1 MKGRAAALR
10 TALAGCCLILLAACL
25 LFAAGCGRGADAEAE
40 QLQVHF
46 LDVGQADAALLQY
59 KGQHML
65 VDTGD
70 VDGRPALVQRL
81 KEKGVHTLDVVLI
94 SHPHGDHLGGMAALF
109 DQFHIKQI
117 YDNGQES
124 RTAMYKN
131 YVKNIVRKKIS
142 YKALKRGDKVTFADD
157 VVCHVLW
164 PSAEGAA
171 AMTASESGRTNNQSV
186 VCKIA
191 FGSFSV
197 LFTGDAQREAEE
209 QILRHARRND
219 LKATI
224 LKAGHHGSKTSS
236 SPAFIE
242 AVRPEAVVVS
252 CGAGNSYGF
261 PHTAVLAALKKQKAD
276 VYRTDRDGAISVV
289 SDGRGYTVIKER

>member
-1 MKGRAAALR
+1 
-10 TALAGCCLILLAACL
+10 
-25 LFAAGCGRGADAEAE
+25 
-40 QLQVHF
+40 
-46 LDVGQADAALLQY
+46 
-59 KGQHML
+59 
-65 VDTGD
+65 
-70 VDGRPALVQRL
+70 
-81 KEKGVHTLDVVLI
+81 
-94 SHPHGDHLGGMAALF
+94 
-109 DQFHIKQI
+109 
-117 YDNGQES
+117 
-124 RTAMYKN
+124 
-131 YVKNIVRKKIS
+131 
-142 YKALKRGDKVTFADD
+142 
-157 VVCHVLW
+157 
-164 PSAEGAA
+164 
-171 AMTASESGRTNNQSV
+171 MTAAESGRTNNQSV

>member
-1 MKGRAAALR
+1 
-10 TALAGCCLILLAACL
+10 
-25 LFAAGCGRGADAEAE
+25 
-40 QLQVHF
+40 
-46 LDVGQADAALLQY
+46 
-59 KGQHML
+59 
-65 VDTGD
+65 
-70 VDGRPALVQRL
+70 
-81 KEKGVHTLDVVLI
+81 
-94 SHPHGDHLGGMAALF
+94 
-109 DQFHIKQI
+109 
-117 YDNGQES
+117 
-124 RTAMYKN
+124 
-131 YVKNIVRKKIS
+131 
-142 YKALKRGDKVTFADD
+142 
-157 VVCHVLW
+157 
-164 PSAEGAA
+164 
-171 AMTASESGRTNNQSV
+171 MTAFG
-186 VCKIA
+186 IA

-209 QILRHARRND
+209 QILRHVRRND

>member
-1 MKGRAAALR
+1 MRRALI
-10 TALAGCCLILLAACL
+10 GCIILLVACFL
-25 LFAAGCGRGADAEAE
+25 LAAGCGRESGAAAE

-70 VDGRPALVQRL
+70 VDGRPALVQKL

-109 DQFHIKQI
+109 DQFHVKQI
-117 YDNGQES
+117 YDNGQAS

-131 YVKNIVRKKIS
+131 YMKNIARKKIS
-142 YKALKRGDKVTFADD
+142 YKALKRGDKIAFAGD
-157 VVCHVLW
+157 VVCYVLW
-164 PSAEGAA
+164 PSADGAA
-171 AMTASESGRTNNQSV
+171 EDAVSESGQTNNQSV
-186 VCKIA
+186 VCKVS
-191 FGSFSV
+191 FGRFSV
-197 LFTGDAQREAEE
+197 LFTGDAQRETEE
-209 QILRHARRND
+209 QLLRHVRRKD
-219 LKATI
+219 LQATI

-242 AVRPEAVVVS
+242 AVKPDAAVIS

-261 PHTAVLAALKKQKAD
+261 PHKAVLAALKKQKAD
-276 VYRTDRDGAISVV
+276 IYRTDRDGDISVV
-289 SDGRGYTVIKER
+289 SDGQGYTVTKER

>member
-10 TALAGCCLILLAACL
+10 TALAGCCIILLAAFL
-25 LFAAGCGRGADAEAE
+25 LLAAGCGRESGAAAER
-40 QLQVHF
+40 LQVHF

-59 KGQHML
+59 KGQYML

-70 VDGRPALVQRL
+70 VDGRPALVQKL

-117 YDNGQES
+117 YDNGQAS

-142 YKALKRGDKVTFADD
+142 YKALKKGDRIAFADD

-164 PSAEGAA
+164 PPSEGAA
-171 AMTASESGRTNNQSV
+171 EDVVSESGQTNNQSV
-186 VCKIA
+186 VCKIS

-209 QILRHARRND
+209 QILRHVRRND

-289 SDGRGYTVIKER
+289 SDGQGYTITKER

>member
-1 MKGRAAALR
+1 
-10 TALAGCCLILLAACL
+10 
-25 LFAAGCGRGADAEAE
+25 
-40 QLQVHF
+40 
-46 LDVGQADAALLQY
+46 
-59 KGQHML
+59 
-65 VDTGD
+65 
-70 VDGRPALVQRL
+70 
-81 KEKGVHTLDVVLI
+81 
-94 SHPHGDHLGGMAALF
+94 
-109 DQFHIKQI
+109 
-117 YDNGQES
+117 
-124 RTAMYKN
+124 MYKN

-164 PSAEGAA
+164 PSAAGAA

-219 LKATI
+219 LKVTI

-242 AVRPEAVVVS
+242 AVKPDAAVIS

-261 PHTAVLAALKKQKAD
+261 PHKAVLAALKKQKAD
-276 VYRTDRDGAISVV
+276 IYRTDRDGDISVV
-289 SDGRGYTVIKER
+289 SDGQGYTITKER

>member
-10 TALAGCCLILLAACL
+10 TALAGCCIILLAACL
-25 LFAAGCGRGADAEAE
+25 LFAAGCGRGAGAEAE

-131 YVKNIVRKKIS
+131 YVKTSCVR
-142 YKALKRGDKVTFADD
+142 R
-157 VVCHVLW
+157 
-164 PSAEGAA
+164 
-171 AMTASESGRTNNQSV
+171 
-186 VCKIA
+186 
-191 FGSFSV
+191 
-197 LFTGDAQREAEE
+197 
-209 QILRHARRND
+209 
-219 LKATI
+219 
-224 LKAGHHGSKTSS
+224 
-236 SPAFIE
+236 
-242 AVRPEAVVVS
+242 
-252 CGAGNSYGF
+252 F
-261 PHTAVLAALKKQKAD
+261 P
-276 VYRTDRDGAISVV
+276 
-289 SDGRGYTVIKER
+289 IKP

>member
-1 MKGRAAALR
+1 
-10 TALAGCCLILLAACL
+10 
-25 LFAAGCGRGADAEAE
+25 
-40 QLQVHF
+40 
-46 LDVGQADAALLQY
+46 
-59 KGQHML
+59 
-65 VDTGD
+65 
-70 VDGRPALVQRL
+70 
-81 KEKGVHTLDVVLI
+81 
-94 SHPHGDHLGGMAALF
+94 
-109 DQFHIKQI
+109 
-117 YDNGQES
+117 
-124 RTAMYKN
+124 
-131 YVKNIVRKKIS
+131 
-142 YKALKRGDKVTFADD
+142 
-157 VVCHVLW
+157 
-164 PSAEGAA
+164 
-171 AMTASESGRTNNQSV
+171 MTAAESGRTNNQSV
-186 VCKIA
+186 VCKRA

-261 PHTAVLAALKKQKAD
+261 PRTAVLAALKKQKAD